1 MLLYKNMNFSHLKH
15 IPKPTHTGNGLLND
29 QSHAR
34 PIMKGGHIG
43 STNLIL
49 GVSSRS
55 SAVKTGEQ
63 VPKIQSSSVL
73 DNLNKASAIIKGSGV
88 NKKRNNIR
96 IVF

>member
-1 MLLYKNMNFSHLKH
+1 MNYSHLKQ
-15 IPKPTHTGNGLLND
+15 IPKTKHIGNGLLND

-34 PIMKGGHIG
+34 PIMNGGHIG

-49 GVSSRS
+49 GTSSRS
-55 SAVKTGEQ
+55 SAVKTGQQ
-63 VPKIQSSSVL
+63 VPQVHSSSVL

-88 NKKRNNIR
+88 GKKRNNIR

>member
-1 MLLYKNMNFSHLKH
+1 MNFSSLKQ
-15 IPKPTHTGNGLLND
+15 IPKTSHTGKGLLND

-34 PIMKGGHIG
+34 PIIGGNIG

-55 SAVKTGEQ
+55 SAVKTGNQ
-63 VPKIQSSSVL
+63 VPKVQSSSVL
-73 DNLNKASAIIKGSGV
+73 NNLNKASAIIKGSGV
-88 NKKRNNIR
+88 GKKRNNIR